1 MKIFNSSVVSLLAI
15 ILFGFAPKCYAQQE
29 EVDSFQFEISG
40 ILLDGKTKEPLP
52 YANIVIERLNKG
64 GITNEVGKFSMDSK
78 GVLLSDSIT
87 FLYIGYKTK
96 KVPITSFKDNPEVLL
111 EEDIKSLNKVF
122 VFATP
127 PNPKDIVKKV
137 LENKDKNYGDS
148 WKREKTFVRNRYVS
162 DINDYELNYKK
173 STISQIDEAMI
184 QQMEDKTPR
193 HSTSYTDVLMNVYH
207 SGNSSDSNTVK
218 AKSIKTVS
226 LKEKEIAG
234 MEQMEEIFE
243 DVFAQ
248 GNKDEYW
255 KFKTGI
261 LSFKMDSNDIEIT
274 KDTNKPENS
283 IYATRLNYM
292 VKRANR
298 YSSFEK
304 EKDWDFL
311 YSTGKY
317 HYELVGGTN
326 VGDEDV
332 YVIDFT
338 PKGGGLYE
346 GRMYVSVNTYA
357 LIRADYQYGVGK
369 VGMDVHILGIG
380 HTENIFV
387 GSVLFERVDSTYEL
401 KYCSKKTGEDNQVDR
416 TFALLKKRKRFLL
429 DKTVKEIKVGLT
441 LEVSEEYSFEYL
453 VLDRKSLMPS
463 QFEIAKVPEY
473 VLVTYVDQFDASL
486 WEGYSVIEPTK
497 QMRDYRKKE

>member
-1 MKIFNSSVVSLLAI
+1 MTFSYSNSTYYITSIFVFLSFWVNAQEDVV
-15 ILFGFAPKCYAQQE
+15 PPQNV
-29 EVDSFQFEISG
+29 EVKG
-40 ILLDGKTKEPLP
+40 VLLDAQTKDPMP
-52 YANIVIERLNKG
+52 YANLVIERINRG
-64 GITNEVGKFSMDSK
+64 GITNEVGQFSMDTT
-78 GVLLSDSIT
+78 GLLDTDSIT

-96 KVPITSFKDNPEVLL
+96 KVAIESVFMNSTVLL
-111 EEDIKSLNKVF
+111 EEDIKNLNKVF

-148 WKREKTFVRNRYVS
+148 WKREKTFVRSRYVS
-162 DINDYELNYKK
+162 DINNYELNYKK

-207 SGNSSDSNTVK
+207 SGNSSDTNNVK

-261 LSFKMDSNDIEIT
+261 LSFKMDSNDIEIS

-283 IYATRLNYM
+283 IYTTRLNHM
-292 VKRANR
+292 VKRANG
-298 YSSFEK
+298 YSSFKNEK
-304 EKDWDFL
+304 QWDFL

-346 GRMYVSVNTYA
+346 GRMYVSVSTYA
-357 LIRADYQYGVGK
+357 LIRADYQYGEGK
-369 VGMDVHILGIG
+369 VGMDIHILGIG
-380 HTENIFV
+380 HTENKFV

-401 KYCSKKTGEDNQVDR
+401 KYCSKKTGEDNHVDR

-441 LEVSEEYSFEYL
+441 IEVSEEYSFEYL
-453 VLDRKSLMPS
+453 VLSRKSLLPS
-463 QFEIAKVPEY
+463 QFEVAKVPKY
-473 VLVTYVDQFDASL
+473 VPVTYVDQFDASL

-497 QMRDYRKKE
+497 QMREYKKKD